1 MSEAIRVHKNAYR
14 NGNASSM
21 LDYLEELIL
30 IQSGEN
36 GRFSIPETEQGYQD
50 IAVSDT

>member
-1 MSEAIRVHKNAYR
+1 MVTPLP
-14 NGNASSM
+14 M

-36 GRFSIPETEQGYQD
+36 GRFTIPETEQGYQD
-50 IAVSDT
+50 YRLTIRKWLN